1 MTEQPHSHPTNSEAF
16 DSTTTTDDDH
26 RQHTLDID
34 LGTAT
39 PSRKTGRGA
48 TKRSSASA
56 INSSEETKDLLR
68 KSSPR
73 ATTRHT
79 AASSS
84 LENSAAIKYG
94 SLTLLV
100 AQMVGLVLL
109 MRYTRTKGANRLAD
123 GTRDMYLATTAVFM
137 MEIEKLIICVV
148 VVFFQCGSSLSG
160 LASSLHQHIWLS
172 PMEVLKLCV
181 PSLLYTIQNNLLY
194 FALSNLDAATYQVC
208 YQLKILTTALFSV
221 ILLRVRSLLTT
232 FFAALRREQLTRL
245 LYYFVQS
252 SFSLVRNTYICKTA
266 SFFTFEM
273 VCLGTFH
280 VYSNVS
286 GVRFL

>member
-1 MTEQPHSHPTNSEAF
+1 MTEPPRSHPTNSEAF
-16 DSTTTTDDDH
+16 DSTNTTDDDN
-26 RQHTLDID
+26 RQHSLDID

-56 INSSEETKDLLR
+56 INSSEETKDLIR

-73 ATTRHT
+73 AATRHT
-79 AASSS
+79 ASSS

-109 MRYTRTKGANRLAD
+109 MRYTRTKGANLLPD
-123 GTRDMYLATTAVFM
+123 GTREMYLATTAVFM

-160 LASSLHQHIWLS
+160 LASSLHQHILLS

-221 ILLRVRSLLTT
+221 ILLRVRSLRIT
-232 FFAALRREQLTRL
+232 FFEALRRDQL
-245 LYYFVQS
+245 
-252 SFSLVRNTYICKTA
+252 I
-266 SFFTFEM
+266 
-273 VCLGTFH
+273 
-280 VYSNVS
+280 
-286 GVRFL
+286 